1 MSVGRGDFSFRSD
14 GYAWYVV
21 FVLCLASIV
30 GQIDR
35 QIIALLVEP
44 LKADFGLSD
53 TRISVLQGLAFAL
66 FFVIVAV
73 PIGRVADAANRKIVI
88 TVGALLWS
96 LATALCGLARNF
108 WQLFF
113 ARMAVGVGEA
123 TLGPATFSMISDYFP
138 REKLA
143 RALALFVGS
152 SFVGTGIALFVGGTL
167 VAWAGSV
174 GQIVL
179 PLVGELRPWQ
189 LAFIA
194 AGATGSVVLL
204 LMPTVREPP
213 RQDVGTDPGA
223 DVTQVPV
230 REIARFVVAH
240 RGAYFAIYGGFSI
253 IAAMNFALGAWVPT
267 FFVRT
272 YGWSAGQ
279 IGQIYGLYVMTF
291 GALGVLAGGWLT
303 DLLHAR
309 GHADANL
316 RAALYAC
323 LPALPLVA
331 AMPLAGDPVVS
342 LVLLAPVAFLGTVPF
357 GAGPA
362 AIPLITPN
370 RMRAQLVAVYYLVA
384 NLVGVAFGP
393 WIVAFFTDF
402 VFADESLIGYSLAIA
417 CSLLLGAA
425 VLILLGGAG
434 PLRRT
439 MRLRL
444 AADRRAA
451 GTRIRT
457 GRQGERTASN

>member
-1 MSVGRGDFSFRSD
+1 VSQQRGNFAFRSD
-14 GYAWYVV
+14 RYAWYVV
-21 FVLCLASIV
+21 SVLCLASIV

-73 PIGRVADAANRKIVI
+73 PIGRVADAANRKVVI
-88 TVGALLWS
+88 SVGALLWS
-96 LATALCGLARNF
+96 VATALCGLARDF

-113 ARMAVGVGEA
+113 ARMGVGVGEA

-143 RALALFVGS
+143 RALAVFVGS
-152 SFVGTGIALFVGGTL
+152 SFVGTGIALLVGGTL
-167 VAWAGSV
+167 VAWAGDV
-174 GQIVL
+174 GEIVL
-179 PLVGELRPWQ
+179 PVVGTLRPWQ

-194 AGATGSVVLL
+194 AGSTGILVLL
-204 LMPTVREPP
+204 LLPSVREPP
-213 RQDVGTDPGA
+213 RHGLASDPGA
-223 DVTQVPV
+223 QVKHVPLQQ
-230 REIARFVVAH
+230 IARFVVAH
-240 RGAYFAIYGGFSI
+240 RGAYFAIYGGFSV

-267 FFVRT
+267 FFVRV
-272 YGWSAGQ
+272 YGWSPGE

-303 DLLHAR
+303 DRLHAR

-331 AMPLAGDPVVS
+331 AMPLAGNPIAS

-370 RMRAQLVAVYYLVA
+370 RMRAQLVAAYYLVA

-393 WIVAFFTDF
+393 WIVAFFTDY
-402 VFADESLIGYSLAIA
+402 VFKDESLIGYSLSMA
-417 CSLLLGAA
+417 CSLLLGTA

-434 PLRRT
+434 ALRRT

-444 AADRRAA
+444 AAE
-451 GTRIRT
+451 G
-457 GRQGERTASN
+457 